1 MSQAVELFWISGSP
15 FPWRVQ
21 LALAIHGVD
30 YISHRLNASEYEH
43 KQPEYLALNPRG
55 KVPVLRDGDFVV
67 RESIAI
73 LVYLNAK
80 YPQWQLFGETARERA
95 MVWQQICEVE
105 NHIVHWMREFIR
117 PILFGGLDKKR
128 QEVLAAS
135 HFLVREFEQ
144 LDKTLSQQPWLAGNK
159 CSAADLVTYP
169 LVKFVE
175 RVATRERTADLPL
188 KLLPYSQRNPNLHGW
203 IGRLEGLPG
212 VADTYPPHW
221 QA

>member
-15 FPWRVQ
+15 FSWRVQ
-21 LALAIHGVD
+21 LALAIHHVD
-30 YISHRLNASEYEH
+30 YISRRLNASESEQ
-43 KQPEYLALNPRG
+43 KKPEYLAVNPRG

-80 YPQWQLFGETARERA
+80 YPQWQIFGETPREQA

-105 NHIVHWMREFIR
+105 NPIVYWTREFTR
-117 PILFGGLDKKR
+117 PILFGGLEQKR
-128 QEVLAAS
+128 NDVLAAS
-135 HFLVREFEQ
+135 HFLIREFEQ

-159 CSAADLVTYP
+159 WSAADLVTYP

-175 RVATRERTADLPL
+175 RVATREQAADLPL
-188 KLLPYSQRNPNLHGW
+188 KLLPYNQTNPHLHEW
-203 IGRLEGLPG
+203 IGRLEGLAG
-212 VADTYPPHW
+212 VEDTYPPHW
-221 QA
+221 RE